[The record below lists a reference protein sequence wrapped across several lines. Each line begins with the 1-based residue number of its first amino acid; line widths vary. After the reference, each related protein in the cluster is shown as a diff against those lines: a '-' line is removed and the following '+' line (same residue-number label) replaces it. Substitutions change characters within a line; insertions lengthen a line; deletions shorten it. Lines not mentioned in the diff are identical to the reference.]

1 MLYNERRRL
10 SGSQVLDGEEPGI
23 PNMNDYL
30 ASRKAGL
37 EAWETREGQLLDKLK
52 NTVTKQ
58 SQLSKQLMSHAR
70 GKSDLMN

>member
-37 EAWETREGQLLDKLK
+37 EAWEMREGQLLDKLK

-58 SQLSKQLMSHAR
+58 SQLSKKLMSHAR

>member
-10 SGSQVLDGEEPGI
+10 SGSQMLDGEEPGI

-58 SQLSKQLMSHAR
+58 SQLSKKLMSHAR

>member
-52 NTVTKQ
+52 NTVTK
-58 SQLSKQLMSHAR
+58 
-70 GKSDLMN
+70 